1 MTLNALGKVEIGTHS
16 LNGTTEKKVLGGR
29 FAVGWVGAQAYETTN
44 GGQSWW
50 PITFPAASATSSESA
65 AAAPVPE
72 APPAEQPFAKSI
84 LGTWDNNGAKL
95 TFNSKGRMKMH
106 WGDPPC
112 FGTYAIEGNRLGVT
126 YDAGTKGCTWGSP
139 ERIRVNEPSLDI
151 GPVTY
156 KRVDNKDDT
165 SF

>member
-1 MTLNALGKVEIGTHS
+1 MSFSHLQRVYVAATVSMVAACGSTPAPDAKSTD
-16 LNGTTEKKVLGGR
+16 TT
-29 FAVGWVGAQAYETTN
+29 T
-44 GGQSWW
+44 
-50 PITFPAASATSSESA
+50 PPPPAASATSSESA

-84 LGTWDNNGAKL
+84 LGTWDNKGAKL

-112 FGTYAIEGNRLGVT
+112 FGTYSIEGNRLGVT